1 MKNKI
6 LILGFPHSG
15 TTILRKVLG
24 KHSDVVAI
32 AAESQRAPVAK
43 HGKRFTCI
51 KWPHCEDRFF
61 SPAYDDYYKIFIIRN
76 PLFCFS
82 SLQRRG
88 QSLTKKH
95 SCDSWERT
103 ANRFLKMENR
113 EDTFCLKYEEV
124 FENNFQ
130 KLRDIFTFV
139 GLPFE
144 DQVLETKEGSS
155 KGPPPPRSH
164 YSFRMWQINQP
175 FENNNKPE
183 KITIDKA
190 TRTRLENMSVF
201 GKLYGEGG
209 QSS

>member
-24 KHSDVVAI
+24 NHSDIFAVP
-32 AAESQRAPVAK
+32 AESRRAPNTRHEK
-43 HGKRFTCI
+43 KFTCI
-51 KWPHCEDRFF
+51 KWPHYDDAFF
-61 SPAYDDYYKIFIIRN
+61 SSAYDDYYKIFIIRN

-88 QSLTKKH
+88 QTLTGKH
-95 SCDSWERT
+95 SCDFWEKT
-103 ANRFLKMENR
+103 ANKFLSLENR
-113 EDTFCLKYEEV
+113 EDTFCLKYEDI

-130 KLRDIFTFV
+130 KLRDVFAFI

-144 DQVLETKEGSS
+144 EQVLATEKQTSS
-155 KGPPPPRSH
+155 PAPSPRSH
-164 YSFRMWQINQP
+164 YSFRMWQIDQP

-183 KITIDKA
+183 KNTVGTTIA
-190 TRTRLENMSVF
+190 QRLRSMNSF
-201 GKLYGEGG
+201 CKLYGGG
-209 QSS
+209 TPQ